1 MDPEAQAN
9 SERKADDADD
19 SESPDEP
26 ARLPDVMKGESSC
39 AEPEA
44 NDEDGVGQQDPEET
58 SSTAKRSINSFY
70 GHKIGAIQ
78 TLSLVLNAGLMVY
91 AHLGLSA
98 VIKSS
103 LNPAQ
108 ETSLLVVEGE
118 TCTNDD
124 YSTWTSYEGEVGFPD
139 QLDFCARTFS
149 GGCLVNSTCTADC
162 FEDYGYSRKCSL
174 CFGNFPPCGL
184 ESGCFACLV
193 DAASL
198 DCLTCLE
205 PCLETFYECSGL
217 PVISSNS
224 TENLIETIASPA
236 GNFCHDFDLQG
247 VEEWYT
253 SYELTFV
260 GSVRDSWSNGA
271 KFLTVVIVM
280 FSGIWPYLKCDPR
293 NRLVHAHVSGKPDI
307 GPAVAVA
314 TQQIYSGRRVFG
326 HWSLSRDSIEAQ
338 DSFFL
343 ATVWEFI
350 QIEWIKGQ
358 HDKAVLKKSEQPLVG
373 KQLYFS
379 RIGIPAAILVVTV
392 GLYIAGLS
400 TDFFSVRSVDY
411 ETSAKCVKSYN
422 IISFGSALVNET
434 SLEDNSA
441 AGQTW
446 FLCLVYFVL
455 VLGLPVLTHV
465 LQAVFLA
472 GWVQS
477 NRLLRTIE
485 YTGMLWAFACVEILL
500 IAALALEVNME
511 KLIKGL
517 AGPSNEELVQVS
529 SDFGPGFYILAVYSF
544 VAGFLQFAVRVRN
557 DGGSSK

>member
-1 MDPEAQAN
+1 MGIPM
-9 SERKADDADD
+9 SV
-19 SESPDEP
+19 ESQTSVLLWLS
-26 ARLPDVMKGESSC
+26 RLSKYTLVDVFLVI
-39 AEPEA
+39 
-44 NDEDGVGQQDPEET
+44 GVLVGIQL
-58 SSTAKRSINSFY
+58 RL
-70 GHKIGAIQ
+70 KIG
-78 TLSLVLNAGLMVY
+78 
-91 AHLGLSA
+91 
-98 VIKSS
+98 
-103 LNPAQ
+103 
-108 ETSLLVVEGE
+108 
-118 TCTNDD
+118 
-124 YSTWTSYEGEVGFPD
+124 
-139 QLDFCARTFS
+139 
-149 GGCLVNSTCTADC
+149 
-162 FEDYGYSRKCSL
+162 
-174 CFGNFPPCGL
+174 
-184 ESGCFACLV
+184 
-193 DAASL
+193 
-198 DCLTCLE
+198 
-205 PCLETFYECSGL
+205 
-217 PVISSNS
+217 
-224 TENLIETIASPA
+224 
-236 GNFCHDFDLQG
+236 
-247 VEEWYT
+247 
-253 SYELTFV
+253 
-260 GSVRDSWSNGA
+260 
-271 KFLTVVIVM
+271 TVVVIM
-280 FSGIWPYLKCDPR
+280 RGEPRFGII
-293 NRLVHAHVSGKPDI
+293 A
-307 GPAVAVA
+307 
-314 TQQIYSGRRVFG
+314 
-326 HWSLSRDSIEAQ
+326 
-338 DSFFL
+338 FFL

-455 VLGLPVLTHV
+455 VLGLPVLTHL

-477 NRLLRTIE
+477 KRLLRTIE

-557 DGGSSK
+557 DGGISK